1 MDSDKI
7 LAAKEGG
14 IGRLTFNNPERHNA
28 MSLEMWQRTAEVLRD
43 FGQDPAVRV
52 VVLAGAGGKAFVS
65 GADISKFESERAGA
79 DAQKIYSDAV
89 AGASEGLRN
98 LPKPTVAQIQGYCLG
113 GGLGLAICA
122 DIRIC
127 SDNSRFAIPAAK
139 LGIGYGHQGIGRLM
153 ELVGPSVVKDIFFTA
168 RQYTAQQA
176 YNCGLV
182 NHVVPAEE
190 LQTYVNDYA
199 ATIAGNAPLTIAAA
213 KQSVAEL
220 LKNPADRDFD
230 LAERMTQAALASE
243 DFIEGRRAFM
253 EKRKPNF
260 KGR

>member
-1 MDSDKI
+1 MSSDKI
-7 LAAKEGG
+7 LVAKEGG

-28 MSLEMWQRTAEVLRD
+28 MSLEMWQRTAEILAD
-43 FGQDPAVRV
+43 FDQDPAVRV

-65 GADISKFESERAGA
+65 GADISKFESERASA

-89 AGASEGLRN
+89 AGASTGLRD
-98 LPKPTVAQIQGYCLG
+98 LSKPTIAQIQGYCLG

-127 SDNSRFAIPAAK
+127 SENSRFAVPAAK
-139 LGIGYGHQGIGRLM
+139 LGIGYGHEGIGRLM
-153 ELVGPSVVKDIFFTA
+153 ELVGPSVTKDIFFTA

-182 NHVVPAEE
+182 NHVVPVEE
-190 LQTYVNDYA
+190 LKTFVDDYA
-199 ATIAGNAPLTIAAA
+199 ATVAGNAPLTIAAV

-220 LKNPADRDFD
+220 LKDPGERDFA
-230 LAERMTQAALASE
+230 LCERKTAAALGSQ

-260 KGR
+260 QGR